1 MISNPLKN
9 LESLEED
16 MKNKGWTI
24 TSFIFIYKNIE
35 YIVLV
40 NLFLDKKD
48 KKNSFA
54 SVKLHFMKASCLE
67 HNLEIEANIKQLLC
81 SAKVLREYSNINY
94 SENLGEI
101 LNQFTSYFGKYIPC
115 FMNENV
121 TQIQKKAMLSSLSK
135 SDSEN
140 PNKLYCY
147 KVKRNPLGEKR
158 SPFNEDKTKILRPDL
173 FEYFKNDK
181 SISFCYKEEESLEKT
196 TAEIIRKFS
205 ERS

>member
-1 MISNPLKN
+1 
-9 LESLEED
+9 
-16 MKNKGWTI
+16 
-24 TSFIFIYKNIE
+24 
-35 YIVLV
+35 
-40 NLFLDKKD
+40 
-48 KKNSFA
+48 
-54 SVKLHFMKASCLE
+54 
-67 HNLEIEANIKQLLC
+67 
-81 SAKVLREYSNINY
+81 
-94 SENLGEI
+94 
-101 LNQFTSYFGKYIPC
+101 
-115 FMNENV
+115 MNENV

-196 TAEIIRKFS
+196 TAEIIRNFAKK
-205 ERS
+205 